1 MMWAHLSFFPSPF
14 ETLVGTAHAITKEAK
29 KKRDF
34 FFFFW
39 LRSSFT
45 SFFLW
50 CSIRI
55 TWIWKISHPF
65 ILCVLSF
72 HLCFC
77 LLFVVVVVVLYWLAQ
92 IKRKN
97 FQVSSSSSCSL
108 VGTVTRLIRSRLLR
122 SRGPHTFCVV
132 GRKTKQNG
140 EKENLCVKERNAHI
154 SHWSWVMCLY
164 ALGRRRLFFNIIH
177 PWRSLRFIFVFF
189 FFSYF
194 HLLFIDAATVL
205 SFSLSSSSIAALL
218 PR

>member
-1 MMWAHLSFFPSPF
+1 MWAHLSFFPSPF

-45 SFFLW
+45 SFFSMVFYTHYLNLENFPSVYSLCIIISLVFLSVVCCCC
-50 CSIRI
+50 CSI
-55 TWIWKISHPF
+55 
-65 ILCVLSF
+65 L
-72 HLCFC
+72 
-77 LLFVVVVVVLYWLAQ
+77 LAQ

-97 FQVSSSSSCSL
+97 FQVSFSSSSCSL

-154 SHWSWVMCLY
+154 SH
-164 ALGRRRLFFNIIH
+164 
-177 PWRSLRFIFVFF
+177 
-189 FFSYF
+189 
-194 HLLFIDAATVL
+194 
-205 SFSLSSSSIAALL
+205 
-218 PR
+218 